1 MATALELGPKGWKKY
16 RPRPEEISLHSG
28 LIAVQ
33 DGVTDELFKRAKEI
47 GRILKNQ
54 LGARRVILFGSLM
67 HLGWFGPESD
77 VDLAVQGLGWKEF
90 CKAWSIAED
99 LIGDRPVDLIDL
111 DTVGES
117 LMRAIE
123 RYGVEL

>member
-16 RPRPEEISLHSG
+16 RPRPEKISLHSG
-28 LIAVQ
+28 VASVQ
-33 DGVTDELFKRAKEI
+33 DDVTDELFKRAKEI

-54 LGARRVILFGSLM
+54 LGARRVILLGSLM

-77 VDLAVQGLGWKEF
+77 VDFAVQGLEWKEF
-90 CKAWSIAED
+90 CKAWRIAED

-117 LMRAIE
+117 MMRAIE
-123 RYGVEL
+123 RYGEEL

>member
-16 RPRPEEISLHSG
+16 RPRPEKISLHSG
-28 LIAVQ
+28 LISVQ
-33 DGVTDELFKRAKEI
+33 DGVTDDLFKRAKEI
-47 GRILKNQ
+47 GLILKNQ

-67 HLGWFGPESD
+67 HLGWFGPGSD

-99 LIGDRPVDLIDL
+99 LIGDRPVDMIDL

-117 LMRAIE
+117 MMRAIE